1 MAKLKTNKSLTRLV
15 KRILRNMVAIFE
27 DMEIPDQNMYSPIE
41 ATVPIYT
48 RTSDSGYNSSSLKEK
63 PKTGV
68 QDNEKMVQTRLNRRN
83 SRWNNRMDY
92 ELASF
97 WMSAETPYWPCRN
110 KTLQKVDV
118 DCLQHTTEELL
129 KEVIKRVYHLY
140 QDSCVKVDGTQVH
153 VEQEIELA
161 LKSLSNEYMSQACNE
176 TSFVNESSD
185 LTIRISST
193 STEISQDFDT
203 DLSSQSSETSEESR
217 LKFTAKQNS
226 HRLHGNPR
234 KVSDILLNK
243 NRLKKR
249 CQKNTII
256 SISSDTFYLSF
267 HFTE

>member
-1 MAKLKTNKSLTRLV
+1 
-15 KRILRNMVAIFE
+15 
-27 DMEIPDQNMYSPIE
+27 MEIPDQNMYSPIE

-48 RTSDSGYNSSSLKEK
+48 RTSDSGYNSSNQKEK
-63 PKTGV
+63 PKTGA
-68 QDNEKMVQTRLNRRN
+68 QENEKMVQTRLNRRN

-97 WMSAETPYWPCRN
+97 WMSAETPYWPCRK

-118 DCLQHTTEELL
+118 DCLQHTTEEFL
-129 KEVIKRVYHLY
+129 KEVIKMVYLLY
-140 QDSCVKVDGTQVH
+140 QDSCVKVDGTQEH
-153 VEQEIELA
+153 VERDIKLA
-161 LKSLSNEYMSQACNE
+161 LKTLSNESMSQFCNE
-176 TSFVNESSD
+176 TSFDYENSNFM
-185 LTIRISST
+185 IHISST
-193 STEISQDFDT
+193 STEISKDCDV
-203 DLSSQSSETSEESR
+203 DLPSQSSETSEESR

-267 HFTE
+267 ISLNESTICSHLSIYY